1 MKELEDTV
9 RWVDYR
15 GNIVQKWQQETGRS
29 GWLADQ
35 PEGEHFILGAHNASV
50 KGAPKV
56 FLSIFV
62 TDD

>member
-1 MKELEDTV
+1 MKGLEDTV
-9 RWVDYR
+9 RLVDYCE
-15 GNIVQKWQQETGRS
+15 NIVQKWQREARRS

-35 PEGEHFILGAHNASV
+35 PGGEGFISGAHNASV

-56 FLSIFV
+56 LLSIFV